1 MYASRSNSSES
12 ESNDNL
18 SISSCTS
25 DGEKFLEDYIS
36 DESTSKDNLLPFH
49 DTKNPD
55 KVLLNQLADILSK
68 AHTRFREE
76 LESSGPISDDRFGLL
91 SLFFGVLDSLLSKY
105 IPRTDGKE

>member
-1 MYASRSNSSES
+1 MYGSSSSES
-12 ESNDNL
+12 ESNDYL
-18 SISSCTS
+18 PISSCTS
-25 DGEKFLEDYIS
+25 DGDKSLEDYIS

-68 AHTRFREE
+68 AHTRFQEE

-91 SLFFGVLDSLLSKY
+91 SIFFRVLDSLLLNY
-105 IPRTDGKE
+105 FPRTDGKE